1 MVSFITVAFYCRLL
15 LLLVVRGRSRIV
27 AESSQKAPPTLWNA
41 LANFVRLLR
50 LVRPYWGV
58 LIKSILLGLVAGL
71 MSTGV
76 PYVTKLLIDE
86 VYPTRDVTLM
96 HVLVGCLLGLSIAST
111 SFGTLRGIFS
121 LYINSRLSS
130 ATRLMF
136 FNHLQHLRMRFFD
149 QHQVGEV
156 TSRFQDV
163 SLGINT
169 IARVF
174 EVVFIQGA
182 FVLLVPPML
191 LLLDWRLALLSLIS
205 LPLIVAIAAGSARY
219 LRRYW
224 QRGSE
229 AYAEVDAFQV
239 EVLSHIRTFKGMGL
253 ERHVFDQARDK
264 VQRSTSAQIRA
275 GSLSQAL
282 GGATGLLRA
291 LNTAAL
297 TWFGWS
303 LILSQSMSLG
313 DYIAFV
319 AYIGLLYNPL
329 FMLAQLFSD
338 FQQSAVHLGR
348 MFEYLDS
355 PVEQDPNWVLM
366 PPAPLA
372 NPVAGSVR
380 LGSVAFGYSPDQPVV
395 QDVDL
400 DISAGTV
407 NALVGASGSGKT
419 TLMRLICALE
429 EPDTGTIT
437 IDGISLSRLPL
448 SELRQQISI
457 VWQDAGLIKG
467 TLWQNLTLGVV
478 DEPTLEEVDR
488 IIGLCGLK
496 EVFAALPDGYETQVA
511 EWGASL
517 SAGQRQRVAIA
528 RAMLRPA
535 PLLLLDEATANI
547 DVETEMRILRDLFAQ
562 REGRTVIYITHRPA
576 AAALADQVHVMQA
589 GTLVGSGSHDE
600 LLESCEVYRRMN
612 GAATVEPAARL
623 RVVQDI

>member
-1 MVSFITVAFYCRLL
+1 MADTQQQSTP
-15 LLLVVRGRSRIV
+15 S
-27 AESSQKAPPTLWNA
+27 LWNA
-41 LANFVRLLR
+41 LTQFVRLLR
-50 LVRPYWGV
+50 LVRSYWGV
-58 LIKSILLGLVAGL
+58 LLKSILLGLVAGL
-71 MSTGV
+71 VSTAI

-96 HVLVGCLLGLSIAST
+96 HVLVATLLGLSIAST
-111 SFGTLRGIFS
+111 AFGTLRGIFS
-121 LYINSRLSS
+121 LYINSRLAS

-163 SLGINT
+163 SSGINT

-191 LLLDWRLALLSLIS
+191 FLLDWRLALLSLLS
-205 LPLIVAIAAGSARY
+205 LPLIVSIAAGSARY
-219 LRRYW
+219 LRRHW
-224 QRGSE
+224 QRSSE
-229 AYAEVDAFQV
+229 AHAEVSAYQV

-253 ERHVFDQARDK
+253 ERHVFAEARQRVEQA
-264 VQRSTSAQIRA
+264 TAAQIRA
-275 GSLSQAL
+275 GTLAQAL
-282 GGATGLLRA
+282 GGSTGVLRA

-303 LILSQSMSLG
+303 LILDQRMSLG

-319 AYIGLLYNPL
+319 AYIGLLYSPL

-338 FQQSAVHLGR
+338 FQQSAVHLSR

-355 PVEQDPNWVLM
+355 PVEQDPNAVM
-366 PPAPLA
+366 EPAP
-372 NPVAGSVR
+372 PVSRTLSGAVR
-380 LGSVAFGYSPDQPVV
+380 LVGVSFGYTPERPVV
-395 QDVDL
+395 KDIDL
-400 DISAGTV
+400 HIEAGTV

-429 EPDTGTIT
+429 QVDEGRIWLD
-437 IDGISLSRLPL
+437 DLPL
-448 SELRQQISI
+448 TQLPLADLRRQISV

-467 TLWQNLTLGVV
+467 SLWQNLTLGVGEPPSRSQA
-478 DEPTLEEVDR
+478 DEV
-488 IIGLCGLK
+488 IALCGLAD
-496 EVFAALPDGYETQVA
+496 VFAELPHGYDTQVA

-528 RAMLRPA
+528 RALLRPA

-547 DVETEMRILRDLFAQ
+547 DVETEMKILRDLFAQ
-562 REGRTVIYITHRPA
+562 RHGRTVLYITHRPA
-576 AAALADQVHVMQA
+576 AAALADRVHVMRH
-589 GTLVGSGSHDE
+589 GTLVGSGSHGD
-600 LLESCEVYRRMN
+600 LLTSCDAYRRMHGVTDGVN
-612 GAATVEPAARL
+612 DSGPATRL
-623 RVVQDI
+623 RVVQEV

>member
-1 MVSFITVAFYCRLL
+1 M
-15 LLLVVRGRSRIV
+15 
-27 AESSQKAPPTLWNA
+27 AEASPKDTSTLWEG
-41 LANFVRLLR
+41 LANFGRLLR
-50 LVRPYWGV
+50 LVRPYWG
-58 LIKSILLGLVAGL
+58 LLTKSILLGLVAGL

-96 HVLVGCLLGLSIAST
+96 HVLVGCLLALSVSST
-111 SFGTLRGIFS
+111 LFGTLRGIFS

-163 SLGINT
+163 ALGINT

-174 EVVFIQGA
+174 EVIFIQGA
-182 FVLLVPPML
+182 FVVLVPPML
-191 LLLDWRLALLSLIS
+191 FILDWRLALLSLIS
-205 LPLIVAIAAGSARY
+205 LPLIVTIAAGSARY
-219 LRRYW
+219 LRRFW

-229 AYAEVDAFQV
+229 AYAEVNAYQV

-253 ERHVFDQARDK
+253 ERHVFAQAREK
-264 VQRSTSAQIRA
+264 VEDSTSAQIRA

-303 LILSQSMSLG
+303 LILDRGMTLG
-313 DYIAFV
+313 DYVAFV

-338 FQQSAVHLGR
+338 FQQSAVHLSR

-355 PVEQDPNWVLM
+355 PVEQDPNWVM
-366 PPAPLA
+366 APATPLSRQL
-372 NPVAGSVR
+372 VGEVR
-380 LGSVAFGYSPDQPVV
+380 LAGVAFGYEAERPVV
-395 QDVDL
+395 RDIDL
-400 DISAGTV
+400 DIAAGSV

-429 EPDTGTIT
+429 APDGGQIT
-437 IDGISLSRLPL
+437 IDGTPLSQLPL
-448 SELRQQISI
+448 SDLRQQISI
-457 VWQDAGLIKG
+457 VWQDAGLVKG
-467 TLWQNLTLGVV
+467 TLWQNLILGVV
-478 DEPTLEEVDR
+478 EEPTVEEVDR
-488 IIGLCGLK
+488 VLGLCGLS
-496 EVFAALPDGYETQVA
+496 EVLASLPEGYGTQVA

-547 DVETEMRILRDLFAQ
+547 DVETEMRILRDLFAH

-576 AAALADQVHVMQA
+576 AAALADRVHVMQS
-589 GTLVGSGSHDE
+589 GTLVGSGEHGE
-600 LLESCEVYRRMN
+600 LLETCEVYRRMH
-612 GAATVEPAARL
+612 GAANAEPTSRL
-623 RVVQDI
+623 RVVQDL

>member
-1 MVSFITVAFYCRLL
+1 MADTPQRDT
-15 LLLVVRGRSRIV
+15 
-27 AESSQKAPPTLWNA
+27 PTLWNA
-41 LANFVRLLR
+41 LGQFVRLLR

-58 LIKSILLGLVAGL
+58 LLKSILLGLVAGL
-71 MSTGV
+71 VSTAI

-86 VYPTRDVTLM
+86 VYPTRDLTLM
-96 HVLVGCLLGLSIAST
+96 HVLVATLLGLSIAST
-111 SFGTLRGIFS
+111 AFGTLRGIFS
-121 LYINSRLSS
+121 LYINSRLAS

-163 SLGINT
+163 SSGINT

-191 LLLDWRLALLSLIS
+191 FLLDWRLALLSLIS
-205 LPLIVAIAAGSARY
+205 LPLIVSIAAGSARY

-224 QRGSE
+224 QRSSE
-229 AYAEVDAFQV
+229 AHAEVSAYQV

-253 ERHVFDQARDK
+253 ERHVFSEAQ
-264 VQRSTSAQIRA
+264 QRVEHATTAQIRA
-275 GSLSQAL
+275 GTLAQAL
-282 GGATGLLRA
+282 GGSTGVLRA
-291 LNTAAL
+291 LNTALL

-303 LILSQSMSLG
+303 LILSQRMSLG

-319 AYIGLLYNPL
+319 AYIGLLYSPL

-338 FQQSAVHLGR
+338 FQQSAVHLSR

-355 PVEQDPNWVLM
+355 PAEQDPNAVMGPAVSLSRVL
-366 PPAPLA
+366 AGDIRLA
-372 NPVAGSVR
+372 AVS
-380 LGSVAFGYSPDQPVV
+380 FGYTPDRPVV
-395 QDVDL
+395 CDIDL
-400 DISAGTV
+400 HIEAGTV

-419 TLMRLICALE
+419 TLMRLLCALE
-429 EPDTGTIT
+429 QVDEGCIWLDDRPMDQ
-437 IDGISLSRLPL
+437 LPL
-448 SELRQQISI
+448 ADLRQQISV

-467 TLWQNLTLGVV
+467 SLWQNLTLGVA
-478 DEPTLEEVDR
+478 EPPSRPEVDR
-488 IIGLCGLK
+488 VLALCGLAK
-496 EVFAALPDGYETQVA
+496 VFAELPHGYETQVA

-528 RAMLRPA
+528 RALLRPA

-547 DVETEMRILRDLFAQ
+547 DVETEMKILRDLFAQ
-562 REGRTVIYITHRPA
+562 RDGRTVLYITHRPA
-576 AAALADQVHVMQA
+576 AAALADRVHVMA
-589 GTLVGSGSHDE
+589 SGRLVGSGGHDE
-600 LLESCEVYRRMN
+600 LLTECDVYRRMH
-612 GAATVEPAARL
+612 GAAATEPATRL
-623 RVVQDI
+623 RVVSEI